1 MSLFPALNGTDGFID
16 AGSSQEELLEA
27 LCTQEE
33 VMCTPFAS
41 YKTEFFSAWEKKALS
56 LPTTLPCPRH
66 LLPALLRGAAFE
78 NASFISTCWNPESQ
92 EARKSEVI
100 CKWF

>member
-1 MSLFPALNGTDGFID
+1 MSPFPALNGTDGFID

-41 YKTEFFSAWEKKALS
+41 YKTEFFSA
-56 LPTTLPCPRH
+56 
-66 LLPALLRGAAFE
+66 
-78 NASFISTCWNPESQ
+78 
-92 EARKSEVI
+92 
-100 CKWF
+100 